1 MKKFIISTS
10 AIALAAVAFFNFNS
24 TQEYIPVSERQ
35 VESTDGYKGA
45 QEYLMS
51 LKMDPAT
58 GEIPV
63 EAVIKAREEVTQMQM
78 ARSSATDVVW
88 KEMGPDNVGGRTRA
102 LLIDKDNSDKM
113 FAGGVSGGLWVST
126 NAGFNWSLVPGTDA
140 LSFSGIVSMCQT
152 SNGDIYIGTGEGET
166 ANNGGTSNGATGMI
180 GGGIYK
186 STNGGATFEHL
197 ESTIPSSMISTT
209 FTFAAVTEMAAHAT
223 DPNTVYAATGNG
235 LQITT
240 DGGATWTSAAN
251 GATFLDVE
259 VASNGYVY
267 ATTANRIYSSSTGE
281 VGSFDLVDMSVFGS
295 GTGRIELTI
304 APSDQSY
311 IYAVYSNA
319 GGLGQYKGIYRSTD
333 SGMTWEELIP
343 GWDGST
349 PPVYNIFNQQANY
362 AMTIAVDPAN
372 KDRIIIGGLDLWAY
386 EYGSDI
392 EPISFWSGFEGSGYY
407 VHADQ
412 HEILYH
418 PTIAGKFYVA
428 NDGGVYSTTDNGDN
442 FLALNRGYGVTQFY
456 TLGFSKEGYVIG
468 GTQDNGTQLLNFSN
482 PTSDMSSEEVRGGD
496 GGFALISHIDS
507 DVMFAES
514 QNGSA
519 GRSGDGGASFG
530 NLDSFLGDEISGL
543 AQSASDANADGL
555 FATFIN
561 PMELWES
568 VNEDGSPKDTS
579 FFFAATSDANGDF
592 CAYMTKG
599 ALDFASVPV
608 WFQVTPNGS
617 TITRMAVSPD
627 GNHLFFARGSSLYR
641 TDNLNNDSILDTYDN
656 LDIDGETSVV
666 ATIGLNL
673 PGSNTITSISFDNN
687 NQNTIVVTTGN
698 YSNNAHVYKS
708 NNAMSDD
715 PTFVSIQGDLPAMP
729 VYTSVIDVTNSNRI
743 IIGTEFGMYST
754 INGINWILE
763 NNGLPLVPC
772 HMIRQQTLPGVNKGT
787 IYVATH
793 GRGIFKSTN
802 IVGLEE
808 FTHTEPAT
816 PTLNLYPNPTQ
827 SFINIDLDMDKVDLI
842 QIVDMM
848 GKVVYS
854 SESQFSK
861 IDVSKFE
868 IGTYIVL
875 TNGVNGKQVGQ
886 FIKTK

>member
-1 MKKFIISTS
+1 MKNFIISAS
-10 AIALAAVAFFNFNS
+10 VIALVLVVFFNFNYN
-24 TQEYIPVSERQ
+24 QKYISVSDRHL
-35 VESTDGYKGA
+35 ESTTGFNGA

-58 GEIPV
+58 GKIPIN
-63 EAVIKAREEVTQMQM
+63 AVLKARENVAQMQM
-78 ARSSATDVVW
+78 ARSSNTNLVW

-102 LLIDKDNSDKM
+102 ILIDKDNSDKM
-113 FAGGVSGGLWVST
+113 FAGGVSGGLWMST
-126 NAGFNWSLVPGTDA
+126 NAGFNWSIVPGTDE

-186 STNGGATFEHL
+186 SIDGGMTFEHL
-197 ESTIPSSMISTT
+197 DSTIPTSLISTT
-209 FTFAAVTEMAAHAT
+209 FTFSAVTEMAAHST
-223 DPNTVYAATGNG
+223 DPNTVYAATVGG
-235 LQITT
+235 LQLTT
-240 DGGATWTSAAN
+240 DGGVSWTSAIN
-251 GATFLDVE
+251 GASFLDIE

-267 ATTANRIYSSSTGE
+267 ASTANRIYSSLTGE

-295 GTGRIELTI
+295 GTGRIELAI

-311 IYAVYSNA
+311 IYAIYSNA

-362 AMTIAVDPAN
+362 AMTIAVDPSN

-386 EYGSDI
+386 EYGADI
-392 EPISFWSGFEGSGYY
+392 EPISFWSGWEGSSYY

-412 HEILYH
+412 HDILYH

-428 NDGGVYSTTDNGDN
+428 NDGGVYSTNDNGN
-442 FLALNRGYGVTQFY
+442 SFLALNRGYSVTQFY
-456 TLGFSKEGYVIG
+456 TVGFSSEGYVIG
-468 GTQDNGTQLLNFSN
+468 GTQDNGTQLIDFTD
-482 PTSDMSSEEVRGGD
+482 PISDMSADEVRGGD

-507 DVMFAES
+507 DIMFAES

-519 GRSGDGGASFG
+519 GRSGDGGNSFG
-530 NLDSFLGDEISGL
+530 GMDSFLGDEISGL

-579 FFFAATSDANGDF
+579 FFFAATSDANGNF

-599 ALDFASVPV
+599 ALDFSNVPS
-608 WFQVTPNGS
+608 WYQVTPNGNA
-617 TITRMAVSPD
+617 ITRMAVSPD
-627 GNHLFFARGSSLYR
+627 GNHLFFARGSRLYR
-641 TDNLNNDSILDTYDN
+641 TDNLNIDSISDTFDN
-656 LDIDGETSVV
+656 LDVQGLTSVV
-666 ATIGLNL
+666 ATKELDI
-673 PGSNTITSISFDNN
+673 PGSNTITSISFDHN
-687 NQNTIVVTTGN
+687 NQNRIVVTTGN
-698 YSNNAHVYKS
+698 YSNNDHIYKS
-708 NNAMSDD
+708 NNAMSED
-715 PTFVSIQGDLPAMP
+715 PTFISIQGDLPSMP
-729 VYTSVIDVTNSNRI
+729 VYSSVIDITNSNRT

-754 INGINWILE
+754 TSGVNWILE

-772 HMIRQQTLPGVNKGT
+772 HMMRQQTLPGVNKGT

-808 FTHTEPAT
+808 FAQNEPAT
-816 PTLNLYPNPTQ
+816 STLNLYPNPVQ
-827 SFINIDLDMDKVDLI
+827 SFINIDLDVDKVDLI

-854 SESQFSK
+854 SENKVLK

-875 TNGVNGKQVGQ
+875 TKGVNGKKVGQ